1 MLLLDKVV
9 TNDKNQETLKNP
21 IPCQDSEVTKELI
34 VAEYNQLQAG
44 VLKRM
49 DIRYQM
55 VQFAL
60 TALGVFLTIGFTVKN
75 ALPIFAY
82 PALALMLSLTY
93 VTNAFEADRMKAYI
107 RDRIEPRVP
116 QTERE
121 EAFGWQHYRK
131 AQSMKHEMK
140 FWHIPSATAG
150 NLAAKCIFIISSFI
164 ALGAGLLAIQLYG
177 KDTDLGAGISAM
189 QLYNNFLWGVC
200 VVTAIECFV
209 LFFGVYILRS
219 LYHRGCS

>member
-9 TNDKNQETLKNP
+9 TSDKNQETPKNP
-21 IPCQDSEVTKELI
+21 IPCPDTDVTKELI
-34 VAEYNQLQAG
+34 VAEYNQLRTEM
-44 VLKRM
+44 LKRM

-93 VTNAFEADRMKAYI
+93 VTNAFEADRMKTYI
-107 RDRIEPRVP
+107 RDRIEPRMP
-116 QTERE
+116 QTEKD

-131 AQSMKHEMK
+131 AQSMK
-140 FWHIPSATAG
+140 FRYIPSVTAG
-150 NLAAKCIFIISSFI
+150 NLATKCIFIISTFI
-164 ALGAGLLAIQLYG
+164 ALGAGLLVMQLYS

-189 QLYNNFLWGVC
+189 HLYNNFLQC
-200 VVTAIECFV
+200 AYVVTAIECIV
-209 LFFGVYILRS
+209 LFFGISILQ
-219 LYHRGCS
+219 LLHRKVRN